1 MVFSSVTFLLYFL
14 PAVLLVYFLV
24 PKFLKNGMLLF
35 ASLIFYAWG
44 EPVYVFLMIISIGV
58 NYCFGILFE
67 NGQRVGMRKKLLKRH
82 LFLAVAFNL
91 GILFYFKY
99 SQMLLDLIN
108 LIFNTDFSMSE
119 LSLPIGISFYTFQA
133 LSYVI
138 DVYLGKARAQKN
150 LLNFALYITMFPQ
163 LIAGPIVR
171 YTDIEG
177 QLGSRRISLT
187 SFGVGVEYFIKG
199 LAKKVLLAN
208 TLGAVFS
215 DISALSAGDLSM
227 VSAWLGAVCYS
238 LQLYFDFSGYSDMA
252 IGLGRM
258 LGFTF
263 PKNFNYPY
271 ISTSIT
277 EFWRRWH
284 ISLSSWFSEYVYIP
298 LGGNR
303 VSVPK
308 HIRNLLIVWMLT
320 GLWHGA
326 SANFVL
332 WGLYY
337 GIWLI
342 LEKYVL
348 ADFKKKHHIFGHIY
362 TILIFVVG
370 WVLFSFTDFGELKV
384 YLLAMVGKTGE
395 IIDSTA
401 LYYLTSS
408 FLLLLIGILCATPAA
423 YRLNQR
429 IILRSRWLGIVI
441 NACLLLLSMA
451 YLVYESYNPFLY
463 FRF

>member
-1 MVFSSVTFLLYFL
+1 MVFSSISFLLYFL

-24 PKFLKNGMLLF
+24 PNFCRNAVLLF
-35 ASLIFYAWG
+35 ASLLFYAWG
-44 EPVYVFLMIISIGV
+44 EPVYVFLMLISIGV
-58 NYCFGILFE
+58 NYCFGKLFE
-67 NGQRVGMRKKLLKRH
+67 TAEDSGMSQKNLRVH
-82 LFLAVAFNL
+82 LFLAVAFNI

-99 SQMLLDLIN
+99 SQMLLDIVN
-108 LIFNTDFSMSE
+108 LIFHTNFSMSE

-138 DVYLGKARAQKN
+138 DVYRGKARAQKN
-150 LLNFALYITMFPQ
+150 LMSFALYITMFPQ

-177 QLGSRRISLT
+177 QLKNRRVTLS
-187 SFGVGVEYFIKG
+187 SFGVGAEYFTKG

-215 DISALSAGDLSM
+215 DISALPAEDLSM
-227 VSAWLGAVCYS
+227 ASAWLGAVCYS
-238 LQLYFDFSGYSDMA
+238 LQIYFDFSGYSDMA

-258 LGFTF
+258 FGFSF
-263 PKNFNYPY
+263 PRNFNYPY
-271 ISTSIT
+271 ISASIT

-303 VSVPK
+303 VSVAK
-308 HIRNLLIVWMLT
+308 HIRNLLIVWLLT

-337 GIWLI
+337 GVWLI
-342 LEKYVL
+342 LEKYVFK
-348 ADFKKKHHIFGHIY
+348 DFIERHRIFGHIY
-362 TILIFVVG
+362 TILIFVIG
-370 WVLFSFTDFGELKV
+370 WVLFAFTDFGELRV
-384 YLLAMVGKTGE
+384 YLLAMVGQAGH

-401 LYYLTSS
+401 LYYLISS
-408 FLLLLIGILCATPAA
+408 LALLIIGVICSTPVA

-429 IILRSRWLGIVI
+429 LILKSRWIGIGI
-441 NACLLLLSMA
+441 NVVLLLLSLS

>member
-24 PKFLKNGMLLF
+24 PNSLKNAVLLF
-35 ASLIFYAWG
+35 ASLLFYAWG
-44 EPVYVFLMIISIGV
+44 EPVYVFLMLISIGV
-58 NYCFGILFE
+58 NYCFGRLFE
-67 NGQRVGMRKKLLKRH
+67 DGRRAGMSERDLRVH
-82 LFLAVAFNL
+82 LILAVAFNL

-108 LIFNTDFSMSE
+108 LLFHTDFSMSE

-138 DVYLGKARAQKN
+138 DVYRGKARAQKN
-150 LLNFALYITMFPQ
+150 VLNFALYITMFPQ

-171 YTDIEG
+171 YTDIVG
-177 QLGSRRISLT
+177 QLRSRRVTLS
-187 SFGVGVEYFIKG
+187 SFGIGVEYFIKG

-208 TLGAVFS
+208 TIGAVFS
-215 DISALSAGDLSM
+215 DISALSAENLSM
-227 VSAWLGAVCYS
+227 VSAWLGAICYT
-238 LQLYFDFSGYSDMA
+238 LQIYFDFSGYSDMA

-258 LGFTF
+258 FGFKF

-348 ADFKKKHHIFGHIY
+348 AGFIKKHRIFGHIY

-384 YLLAMVGKTGE
+384 YLLAMVGKAGG

-408 FLLLLIGILCATPAA
+408 FWLLVIGIFCATPKA
-423 YRLNQR
+423 YHLNQR
-429 IILRSRWLGIVI
+429 IILRSKWLGICVDAI
-441 NACLLLLSMA
+441 LLLLSMA